1 MPEVLVID
9 DNPTQLSV
17 REAVLRDAGFSV
29 KGVASAEA
37 ARDWLAD
44 EASSRQLGVIV
55 TDHVLPGA
63 SGAAFARS
71 LRDSRPAV
79 RVFVVTGM
87 DEAEPEYSGLG
98 VTFLRKPCP
107 PEELISKVREAL
119 DGEALIQ
126 SSRTRRRV

>member
-1 MPEVLVID
+1 MSAVLVID

-17 REAVLRDAGFSV
+17 RQALLRDAGFSV
-29 KGVASAEA
+29 TAVQSAEEA
-37 ARDWLAD
+37 LDWLVHD
-44 EASSRQLGVIV
+44 VSSRELRVIL

-79 RVFVVTGM
+79 RVFVITGM

-107 PEELISKVREAL
+107 PEELIRKV
-119 DGEALIQ
+119 GEALHAE
-126 SSRTRRRV
+126 S

>member
-98 VTFLRKPCP
+98 VTSCASLARPR
-107 PEELISKVREAL
+107 S
-119 DGEALIQ
+119 
-126 SSRTRRRV
+126 

>member
-9 DNPTQLSV
+9 DDSAQLSV
-17 REAVLRDAGFSV
+17 RAAVLRDAGFSV
-29 KGVASAEA
+29 KGVASAEEA
-37 ARDWLAD
+37 LDWLAHD
-44 EASSRQLGVIV
+44 ASSRELRVIV

-98 VTFLRKPCP
+98 VTFLHKPCP

-119 DGEALIQ
+119 RGE
-126 SSRTRRRV
+126 V